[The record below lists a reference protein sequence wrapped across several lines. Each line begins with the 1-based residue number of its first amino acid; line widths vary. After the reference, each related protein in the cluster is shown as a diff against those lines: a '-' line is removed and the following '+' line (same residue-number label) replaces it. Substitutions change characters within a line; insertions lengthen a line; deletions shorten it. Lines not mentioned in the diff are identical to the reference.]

1 MYKDLCFLSF
11 QAEAEEK
18 AVSTKEVLMKWRVD
32 LGEEG
37 AGKCTDHRAGR
48 KGNRTLA
55 LSFLRTSAQLPFVP
69 FDSIKELNER

>member
-1 MYKDLCFLSF
+1 MFFLSF

-37 AGKCTDHRAGR
+37 AGKCTDHRVGR
-48 KGNRTLA
+48 KGNRKL
-55 LSFLRTSAQLPFVP
+55 
-69 FDSIKELNER
+69 

>member
-55 LSFLRTSAQLPFVP
+55 LKVFYVRLLSFHLCLLTP
-69 FDSIKELNER
+69 